1 MLLCHTDLC
10 SHCNILSQM
19 WWQEARRPL
28 GKTCVGNESVPKI
41 VISDTV
47 YLLLKTAISILV
59 ISNHNSFRALFD
71 KIFALEMASRGNQHY
86 ASCIDTFRS
95 MF

>member
-1 MLLCHTDLC
+1 
-10 SHCNILSQM
+10 M

-41 VISDTV
+41 VIIDTV
-47 YLLLKTAISILV
+47 NLLLKTAISILV

-71 KIFALEMASRGNQHY
+71 EIFALEMASTMPVVSTLFVPCFEVF
-86 ASCIDTFRS
+86 A
-95 MF
+95 